1 MRRAAQS
8 FLDNSVAVDFGK
20 VLDAMRQDG
29 EDEDADLDAA
39 GQRPAGDEP
48 RAAKRAAAAAPAAHA
63 SVRDAVSQ
71 ARTEG
76 GYYYSSDEGEEARER
91 PSPPGEAPTTEQLDD
106 DAATKQWQTRLSRLS
121 KIGSFHI

>member
-39 GQRPAGDEP
+39 GRRRPAGDEP
-48 RAAKRAAAAAPAAHA
+48 RAVKRAAAAPAAAHA
-63 SVRDAVSQ
+63 SVRNAASQ
-71 ARTEG
+71 RTEG
-76 GYYYSSDEGEEARER
+76 GYYYSSDEVEEAHER
-91 PSPPGEAPTTEQLDD
+91 PLPPGEAPTTGQLDD